1 MLSLGID
8 FDTTTW
14 RVAAWDEDRAADLH
28 TFDSVEEVWEFV
40 DALRSLHPATPL
52 VLPSGFGVPVTR
64 VTEIMDQDI
73 FEMTLEPRWQSTD
86 TLGRFLAEARRRALR
101 AYCIPAV
108 KLLPSVSPHRKL
120 NRVDLGTSDVL
131 CAAVWAIHCLSSADH
146 SRRTCDFVLLH
157 TRPGTRSLL
166 AVQAGQVVD
175 GIGSSTGRLEPGQ
188 SEPLCAL
195 APGLAQDQAVNRATS
210 ASDRMA
216 GYSREARCEALQKEV
231 FGLLFES
238 DLAPEEIVEQRGL
251 RQMTDSNALEAIVTK
266 LIADNPAAVQDY
278 RNGAT
283 KAIGFLVG
291 QAMRLSHGK
300 ANPKLVRKMIET
312 KLSSQ

>member
-231 FGLLFES
+231 FGLL
-238 DLAPEEIVEQRGL
+238 GL
-251 RQMTDSNALEAIVTK
+251 S
-266 LIADNPAAVQDY
+266 LIHISEPTRPY
-278 RNGAT
+278 
-283 KAIGFLVG
+283 
-291 QAMRLSHGK
+291 
-300 ANPKLVRKMIET
+300 
-312 KLSSQ
+312 